1 MAGPGVHI
9 LVPARALP
17 VEPLIAAS
25 LEQVGLRRDEDALP
39 EYFPKL
45 RDRDDLPYDLEVEQW
60 PSEPDYIDID
70 TAAGIETAIG
80 LRPSLDVLLIAQV
93 NDDRAHRVLGE
104 FAAELAARTEG
115 WIDLNGPLR
124 PRSLYPHET
133 LLARFRLRLYIAKLA
148 LPGEVR
154 SVEHQTPAGGRSSW
168 SFLDAEAMRAWLR
181 HRDFHMIK

>member
-9 LVPARALP
+9 LVPASALP
-17 VEPLIAAS
+17 VEPFIAAS
-25 LEQVGLRRDEDALP
+25 LEKVGLRDDEDELP

-60 PSEPDYIDID
+60 PSEPDYFIDD
-70 TAAGIETAIG
+70 AAAIEAAIG
-80 LRPSLDVLLIAQV
+80 LRPSLDVLLIAHV

-124 PRSLYPHET
+124 PRSLYPHDS
-133 LLARFRLRLYIAKLA
+133 LLARFRIRRYIAKLA

-154 SVEHQTPAGGRSSW
+154 SVELRTAVGGARFV

-181 HRDFHMIK
+181 HRGFHMIK